1 MPDMIK
7 VAYFLL
13 ALIPA
18 FLSAQSSVWKVCKG
32 DQTLYIGGTCHV
44 LRNSD
49 YPLPAEFDQAY
60 AAADTLVFEVDP
72 AKLQDPAFARQLL
85 AKSTYTDGRSL
96 KSVLSAEA
104 YAALEAQGKKSGLP
118 IEILNG
124 IKPAVALTMLTI
136 QELAKIGVSEQG
148 VDQHYHNR
156 AVKDGKSVKD
166 LETVAFQIELIA
178 ALGDGIENELVLYS
192 LQDLDQISVLFDEL
206 ILTWEQGDM
215 PALEKLFITDIAQY
229 PELYAKLL
237 VDRNARWLPQL
248 EAFLATPETEFV
260 LVGVAHVAG
269 PDGLLALLREKGHT
283 VNQVNGK

>member
-1 MPDMIK
+1 LPDMIK

-72 AKLQDPAFARQLL
+72 AKLQDPAFATQLL

>member
-1 MPDMIK
+1 MIK

-32 DQTLYIGGTCHV
+32 DQMLYIGGTCHV

-72 AKLQDPAFARQLL
+72 AELQDPAFATQLL

-124 IKPAVALTMLTI
+124 IKPAMALTMLTM

-206 ILTWEQGDM
+206 ILTWERGDM
-215 PALEKLFITDIAQY
+215 PALEKLFISDIAQY

-237 VDRNARWLPQL
+237 VDRNARWLTQL

-283 VNQVNGK
+283 VNQVYGK